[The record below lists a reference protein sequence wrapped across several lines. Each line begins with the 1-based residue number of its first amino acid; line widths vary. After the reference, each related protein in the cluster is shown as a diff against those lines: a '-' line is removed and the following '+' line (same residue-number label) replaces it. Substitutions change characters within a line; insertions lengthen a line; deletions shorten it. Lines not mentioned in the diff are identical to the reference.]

1 MILTCPACATRYQVD
16 EAKFPPEGR
25 QVRCVKCGH
34 AWHQDALAPQVG
46 EPVPEPMA
54 APAPEPQA
62 ADALSTPAEPVSEP
76 VEKPAIDPVLPR
88 TYATTRAFTPP
99 EDKGERMGWG
109 ARIAL
114 GFGWLG
120 LIAMILLIGYA
131 AVRYREEITLL
142 WPQSAGVYSSLGMKV
157 NARGL
162 DFDKVDYHRESED
175 GQVVLAVTGR
185 IVNNGSRELPVPQSV
200 RVTLSDAA
208 NHELYHWNFPPSAQ
222 TLKPGQSVPFI
233 TRLSSPPAAAR
244 HLEVRFAKEGS

>member
-34 AWHQDALAPQVG
+34 AWHQGPLAP
-46 EPVPEPMA
+46 EVPET
-54 APAPEPQA
+54 APAPQAAAAPELRA
-62 ADALSTPAEPVSEP
+62 ADAFSAPAAPVSDSLQ
-76 VEKPAIDPVLPR
+76 KPAADPVHPR
-88 TYATTRAFTPP
+88 AYATTRAFTPP
-99 EDKGERMGWG
+99 EEKGERMGWG

-114 GFGWLG
+114 AFGWLG

-233 TRLSSPPAAAR
+233 TRLSSPPVAAR